1 MEFTI
6 SRLKSL
12 KDKYFDYS
20 MIRWGLVGIT
30 TTLVDYLLFVFLYG
44 PINSVFLANL
54 ISASVATSINYL
66 THHRWTFKSELNHSR
81 SGFKYLLNLIFWWLV
96 STSIIKILLVS
107 GFDPKIAKLV
117 PLIFIVPIN
126 YFVLNYLVFKKKT

>member
-1 MEFTI
+1 LEIII
-6 SRLKSL
+6 SKLKTL

-20 MIRWGLVGIT
+20 MIRWGLVGMS
-30 TTLVDYLLFVFLYG
+30 TTLVDYLLFISFYG

-54 ISASVATSINYL
+54 ISASVATCINYL
-66 THHRWTFKSELNHSR
+66 THHRWTFKSEQHHSR

-107 GFDPKIAKLV
+107 GLDPKIAKLV
-117 PLIFIVPIN
+117 PLVLIVPVN
-126 YFVLNYLVFKKKT
+126 YFVLNYLVFKKKV